1 MKKDIKLLKMAIKKG
16 NETPFLYTEEE
27 MHTLKKKLRQLK
39 DWHRSTIIAQ
49 KEDLVTMYDENFDIS
64 WDENDI
70 CQAPE
75 DDWVAAV
82 LGSENEVIDE
92 LTYAE

>member
-1 MKKDIKLLKMAIKKG
+1 M
-16 NETPFLYTEEE
+16 NF
-27 MHTLKKKLRQLK
+27 
-39 DWHRSTIIAQ
+39 
-49 KEDLVTMYDENFDIS
+49 DENFDIS
-64 WDENDI
+64 WDDNDI
-70 CQAPE
+70 VQAPE